1 MKIISCTNNKK
12 ASKYK
17 DSRKNVVFMGVL
29 KIRTNRVQVP
39 SSAFDES
46 TIEFRPHGLNDN
58 SAFSYK

>member
-39 SSAFDES
+39 SSAVRKRKPWDEWG
-46 TIEFRPHGLNDN
+46 FL
-58 SAFSYK
+58 F